1 MNPGFEEQL
10 TPPEGKAAAG
20 SDSDPRV
27 ACRSCGGEL
36 DEGSLSPLCPTCLQL
51 PAQPVSNAREDQSAA
66 ALDTKYIF
74 APSGPAALRFA
85 HFEVEIGRDGKPIE
99 LGRGAMGITYKA
111 IDVALRRTV
120 ALKVIGSRLMENE
133 SLKSR
138 FVREARAAAALRHP
152 NIASVFYLGSTE
164 SSYFYAME
172 LVAGNTLEEIIA
184 TQGPLDLKLA
194 LNITAQVTSALA
206 AAHQAGIVHR
216 DIKPANL
223 IVSFD
228 EKHHP
233 IVKVIDFG
241 LVRVTPEVSSDAS
254 LSDPGIFV
262 GTPRYASP
270 EQFGEGTIDIRSDLY
285 ALGITLWEMLT
296 KTTPFSGSAVQVAG
310 QHLEAP
316 LPIARLRHL
325 PHPVISLLTHL
336 LEKDPSDRPQT
347 PEELLTILKATI
359 RTLGTLQS
367 IAPEEHAPDSGVSNR
382 TNQVTPS
389 EIRRRTRKHARGML
403 HEPWDFTPFLVA
415 KLRGFTGREWLFQE
429 IEEWRVKGSSPALL
443 IVGEPGVGKSAILA
457 ALVHK
462 NPRRQVLAYH
472 CCRADTPSTLEPA
485 GFVRSLAAMFSAR
498 LDNYAAMLAGSS
510 VLNLLRRSD
519 TDPVS
524 AFEAAILGP
533 LHKIKAPE
541 EGRCYL
547 LIDALDEAL
556 ARVHRPTIVDVVS
569 TRLDRLPSWLRI
581 VATTRNDPFVL
592 GQLGG
597 LRHGSSALKMRET
610 WVTCAALFGAV
621 WPSRYCASRRRP
633 VARRLRDLNTT
644 S

>member
-10 TPPEGKAAAG
+10 TQLEGKAATG
-20 SDSDPRV
+20 SDNDSRV
-27 ACRSCGGEL
+27 ACSSCGGEL
-36 DEGSLSPLCPTCLQL
+36 DESSLSPLCPTCLQL
-51 PAQPVSNAREDQSAA
+51 PAQPVSNAREDKSAA
-66 ALDTKYIF
+66 ALEAKYIF
-74 APSGPAALRFA
+74 APSGPAANRFA
-85 HFEVEIGRDGKPIE
+85 HFEVEIGRDGKPVE

-172 LVAGNTLEEIIA
+172 FVAGNTLEEIIT

-233 IVKVIDFG
+233 IVKVIDSG
-241 LVRVTPEVSSDAS
+241 LVRVTREVSSDAS

-336 LEKDPSDRPQT
+336 LEKNPSDRPQT

-367 IAPEEHAPDSGVSNR
+367 ITPEERAPDSGVSNR
-382 TNQVTPS
+382 TNQITPS
-389 EIRRRTRKHARGML
+389 EIRRRTRKQARGML

-429 IEEWRVKGSSPALL
+429 IEECRR
-443 IVGEPGVGKSAILA
+443 A
-457 ALVHK
+457 A
-462 NPRRQVLAYH
+462 
-472 CCRADTPSTLEPA
+472 T
-485 GFVRSLAAMFSAR
+485 
-498 LDNYAAMLAGSS
+498 
-510 VLNLLRRSD
+510 
-519 TDPVS
+519 
-524 AFEAAILGP
+524 
-533 LHKIKAPE
+533 
-541 EGRCYL
+541 
-547 LIDALDEAL
+547 
-556 ARVHRPTIVDVVS
+556 
-569 TRLDRLPSWLRI
+569 
-581 VATTRNDPFVL
+581 
-592 GQLGG
+592 
-597 LRHGSSALKMRET
+597 
-610 WVTCAALFGAV
+610 
-621 WPSRYCASRRRP
+621 
-633 VARRLRDLNTT
+633 
-644 S
+644 